1 AGPSGARL
9 FLGDLV
15 SALLARAPVDDRAS
29 PPRVRAARPGRARRE
44 HGRVAREGSRLGQ
57 RPQADD
63 GRAARRLRCGERGVG
78 RRVLPGGL
86 RHRTGRPAGRARD
99 RHPRLDRA
107 RRARVLR
114 SAHGAVID
122 VVETDILVLG
132 AGGAGLTAALH
143 AADASSALSIAV
155 VVKGLFGRAGCT
167 RMVQGGYNAVLTP
180 PDSLEA
186 HLIDTLEGGGWIND
200 QEMVWR
206 LVTEAPGRVL
216 ELGSRYGGLFDRNAA
231 GRIHQKPFA
240 GQTHDRTGHKG
251 DLARIEIMNRLTE
264 QAQARARI
272 RPFEECRAIELLRDD
287 DGRAAGA
294 LLLDIRTGR
303 FVAVVAR
310 GTLLAMGGGPTMYR
324 VIACSADKAADGIAL
339 AYRAGLPLR
348 DMEMIQF
355 HPTGLVIPGSLMT
368 GALLEEGLRGA
379 GGQLRNGLGERF
391 MARYD
396 PARLE
401 RSTRDL
407 VSRASFLEVTEG
419 RGTPNGGVWIDVSHL
434 GAEVVERNFRGM
446 VRRCRD
452 FGRDLA
458 RGPAEVG
465 PTAHFMMG
473 GVVVDADCRTAM
485 EGLFAAGEDTG
496 GVHGANRL
504 GGNGVAESTVFGG
517 IAGDVMPAF
526 VAGRAR
532 PRVSAA
538 ALDAAAAHAT
548 ARRGRGDATEV
559 YAIQR
564 ELRDVM
570 WERVGL
576 VRDAQGLGVAA
587 ATVERLRERLRTAGV
602 PGHGALNTAWQDWL
616 NVESQLAAA
625 RLIVASALVRR
636 ESRGAHWRP
645 DLPTPAT
652 TSPVSVRVAAG
663 AGGAPSVWTAPVAMT
678 RAQPRTDV
686 PRPVAVEIDD

>member
-1 AGPSGARL
+1 
-9 FLGDLV
+9 V
-15 SALLARAPVDDRAS
+15 
-29 PPRVRAARPGRARRE
+29 
-44 HGRVAREGSRLGQ
+44 
-57 RPQADD
+57 
-63 GRAARRLRCGERGVG
+63 
-78 RRVLPGGL
+78 
-86 RHRTGRPAGRARD
+86 
-99 RHPRLDRA
+99 
-107 RRARVLR
+107 
-114 SAHGAVID
+114 
-122 VVETDILVLG
+122 
-132 AGGAGLTAALH
+132 
-143 AADASSALSIAV
+143 
-155 VVKGLFGRAGCT
+155 
-167 RMVQGGYNAVLTP
+167 
-180 PDSLEA
+180 
-186 HLIDTLEGGGWIND
+186 
-200 QEMVWR
+200 
-206 LVTEAPGRVL
+206 
-216 ELGSRYGGLFDRNAA
+216 
-231 GRIHQKPFA
+231 
-240 GQTHDRTGHKG
+240 HKG
-251 DLARIEIMNRLTE
+251 DLTGIEIMNRLTE

-294 LLLDIRTGR
+294 LLLDMRTGR

-434 GAEVVERNFRGM
+434 GADVVERNFRGM

-458 RGPAEVG
+458 RGPVEVG

-485 EGLFAAGEDTG
+485 QGLFAAGEDTG

-517 IAGDVMPAF
+517 IAGDVMAAF
-526 VAGRAR
+526 VVGRAQ
-532 PRVSAA
+532 PRVSGA
-538 ALDAAAAHAT
+538 ALDAAATRTT
-548 ARRGRGDATEV
+548 APLGRGDAAEV

-570 WERVGL
+570 WERAGL
-576 VRDAQGLGVAA
+576 VRDAEGLGVAA
-587 ATVERLRERLRTAGV
+587 ATIERLRERLRTAGV

-616 NVESQLAAA
+616 NVESQLTAA
-625 RLIVASALVRR
+625 RLIVASALARR
-636 ESRGAHWRP
+636 ESRGAHWRR
-645 DLPTPAT
+645 DFPTPAT

-663 AGGAPSVWTAPVAMT
+663 AGGTPSVWTEPVAMT
-678 RAQPRTDV
+678 RAQPRTGV
-686 PRPVAVEIDD
+686 PRPVAVEIGD